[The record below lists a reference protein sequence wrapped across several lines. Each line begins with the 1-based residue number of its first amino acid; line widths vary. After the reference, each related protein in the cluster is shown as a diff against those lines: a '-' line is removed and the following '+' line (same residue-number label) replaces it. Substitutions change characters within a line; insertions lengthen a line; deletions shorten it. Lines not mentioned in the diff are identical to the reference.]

1 MFEDYFCFVCYCFN
15 LKSPRFCIF
24 KATFVLPG
32 YSFVFVKITFVLIFC
47 NSQGNFWF
55 CLAMCETDG
64 GSQRSLASALKQHWN
79 SFNILQGSFCFAWYW
94 LCVLKTHFL
103 LFVNFQTRFALLLI
117 LQRSIHNIETASTIQ
132 HPDLFILSISASS
145 CWRYTFFCSQQILLQ
160 CINGSI
166 ILHKTFFVAQP
177 YMGPISVSSC
187 YISFKID
194 EDFCKSLK
202 IFQKRQEEGR
212 IRFDTSQIL

>member
-1 MFEDYFCFVCYCFN
+1 MLLLGVLAQKTDNPFIRSSSGYLKQYLFKDHFCFVCYRFN

-47 NSQGNFWF
+47 ISQGNFCF

-94 LCVLKTHFL
+94 LCALKTHFL
-103 LFVNFQTRFALLLI
+103 LFLNFQTRFVLFFNSAKESLQYRNSINILI
-117 LQRSIHNIETASTIQ
+117 CS
-132 HPDLFILSISASS
+132 
-145 CWRYTFFCSQQILLQ
+145 FC
-160 CINGSI
+160 
-166 ILHKTFFVAQP
+166 F
-177 YMGPISVSSC
+177 
-187 YISFKID
+187 
-194 EDFCKSLK
+194 
-202 IFQKRQEEGR
+202 
-212 IRFDTSQIL
+212 